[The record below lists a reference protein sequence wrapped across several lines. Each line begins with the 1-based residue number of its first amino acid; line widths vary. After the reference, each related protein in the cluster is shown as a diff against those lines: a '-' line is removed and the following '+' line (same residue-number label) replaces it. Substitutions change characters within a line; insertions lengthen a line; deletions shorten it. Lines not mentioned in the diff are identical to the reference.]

1 MISLIRFWLRRQEG
15 SGSGTCDRVVNMIA
29 KSELDDLEEAIRDV
43 EMASDDLRA
52 AFGRLKRRLSYYDDK
67 TDA

>member
-1 MISLIRFWLRRQEG
+1 
-15 SGSGTCDRVVNMIA
+15 MIA

-52 AFGRLKRRLSYYDDK
+52 AFGRLKRRLSYYDEK
-67 TDA
+67 TDSGDKD

>member
-1 MISLIRFWLRRQEG
+1 
-15 SGSGTCDRVVNMIA
+15 MIA

-52 AFGRLKRRLSYYDDK
+52 AFGRLKRRLSYLE
-67 TDA
+67 TEERN

>member
-1 MISLIRFWLRRQEG
+1 MGGAGEKE
-15 SGSGTCDRVVNMIA
+15 MIA

-52 AFGRLKRRLSYYDDK
+52 AFGRLKRRLSYLE
-67 TDA
+67 TEERN